1 MREFFKRKKVR
12 RFMHTVQHRVVD
24 SQMTQGSIII
34 AYYLLLSLFPLL
46 IAVGNLLP
54 FLQIDPDS
62 VLPYLQGVIPDP
74 IYQFLSPAIKEM
86 LTQGSG
92 GLLSFSAVLTLW
104 SASASMNALQIALN
118 RAYGVASRGNF
129 IIVRIVSLLAML
141 VLLVAIVGVTI
152 VVGSGKLILEKLQ
165 PIFLFSDQIIST
177 FQTLKWPL
185 TFLILL
191 TLMTVIYSII
201 PNVRVRARSIFPG
214 AFFSTIGWMFLSQAF
229 GIYAKYFTTRIS
241 GYQIIGSFI
250 VMMLWLNFAAI
261 IMILGGIINAVTEEF
276 ISGTVE
282 ERGGPIDYLNRRMK
296 DNWKN

>member
-1 MREFFKRKKVR
+1 MLTFLKREKVQRFFE
-12 RFMHTVQHRVVD
+12 TVKTRVTD
-24 SQMTQGSIII
+24 SEMTQGSIII

-54 FLQIDPDS
+54 FLKIDPNS
-62 VLPYLQGVIPDP
+62 VLPYVQEVIPQP
-74 IYQFLSPAIKEM
+74 IYEFLGPGIQEM

-129 IIVRIVSLLAML
+129 IIVRMVSLIAML
-141 VLLVAIVGVTI
+141 VLLFSIVGVTL

-185 TFLILL
+185 TFLILF

-201 PNVRVRARSIFPG
+201 PNVRLHARSIFPG
-214 AFFSTIGWMFLSQAF
+214 AFFATIGWMFLSQAF
-229 GIYAKYFTTRIS
+229 GIYAKYFTSRIS

-261 IMILGGIINAVTEEF
+261 IIILGGIINAVTEEM
-276 ISGTVE
+276 IGGTVE
-282 ERGGPIDYLNRRMK
+282 EREGPMNFLTQRIK